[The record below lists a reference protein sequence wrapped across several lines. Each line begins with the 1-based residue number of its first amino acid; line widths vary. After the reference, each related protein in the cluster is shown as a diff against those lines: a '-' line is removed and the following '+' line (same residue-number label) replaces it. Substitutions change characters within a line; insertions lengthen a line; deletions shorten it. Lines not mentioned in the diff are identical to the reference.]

1 MLIIE
6 MGSWEKLVGYSE
18 CVLCTVLDHTGKC
31 QEAVLWEGLTGQLCS
46 RYVDRQ
52 ANVGALMR
60 LF

>member
-1 MLIIE
+1 

-52 ANVGALMR
+52 ASVGALMR